1 MYNMSCYQLQAKIIA
16 VIEMVL
22 SSIFLVLLGFAVVLV
37 STKRDE
43 ILENLRDINHEEYPH
58 LKELL
63 ESSTMEQVSIFMV
76 PIIYFM
82 CEFALGIF
90 LYRSADNN
98 QYKRLRIWF
107 IITVTL
113 SLVGLVAYMG
123 EIMRNPDFA
132 GTSTIFIVNFVFT
145 LYSLWVVHALIKEI
159 KTHGVHHPV
168 PYNAYSYKL

>member
-1 MYNMSCYQLQAKIIA
+1 MYNMSCYQWQAKIIA

-22 SSIFLVLLGFAVVLV
+22 SSIFLLLLGCAVVLV

-43 ILENLRDINHEEYPH
+43 ILENLRDTNHAEYPH

-90 LYRSADNN
+90 LFRCADKK

-107 IITVTL
+107 IITITL
-113 SLVGLVAYMG
+113 SLVGLVAYVG
-123 EIMRNPDFA
+123 ELMRNPDFA
-132 GTSTIFIVNFVFT
+132 GTYIFIVNFAFT
-145 LYSLWVVHALIKEI
+145 IYSLWVVYGLIREI
-159 KTHGVHHPV
+159 KSNGVHHPV
-168 PYNAYSYKL
+168 PYNVYSYKL